1 MKIAV
6 IGYSG
11 SGKSTLAKFLG
22 EKYDIPVLHFD
33 RIHWLPGW
41 NERTREEKRSITRAF
56 MDENPQ
62 WVIDGNYFAIESAR
76 RMEEAD
82 KIIFLSFNRI
92 SCLFRAFKRYIKY
105 RGKTREDMGDGCDE
119 KFDAQFAWWIL
130 HEGRSGKTKEKYRNI
145 LKRYPDKVVVIKNQK
160 GLDEF
165 MKKP

>member
-1 MKIAV
+1 
-6 IGYSG
+6 
-11 SGKSTLAKFLG
+11 
-22 EKYDIPVLHFD
+22 
-33 RIHWLPGW
+33 
-41 NERTREEKRSITRAF
+41 

-62 WVIDGNYFAIESAR
+62 WVIDGNYFAIESER

-82 KIIFLSFNRI
+82 KIIFLSFNRV

-105 RGKTREDMGDGCDE
+105 RGRTREDMGDGCDE

-165 MKKP
+165 VKKL

>member
-41 NERTREEKRSITRAF
+41 NERTREEKRNITRDF
-56 MDENPQ
+56 MDKNPQ
-62 WVIDGNYFAIESAR
+62 WVIDGNYFAIECER

-82 KIIFLSFNRI
+82 KIIFLSFNRV
-92 SCLFRAFKRYIKY
+92 SCFFRAFKRYIKY
-105 RGKTREDMGDGCDE
+105 RGRTREDMGDGCDE

-130 HEGRSGKTKEKYRNI
+130 HEGRSGKTKDKYKDI
-145 LKRYPDKVVVIKNQK
+145 LKRYADKVVVIKNQK
-160 GLDEF
+160 SLNEF
-165 MKKP
+165 MERL

>member
-41 NERTREEKRSITRAF
+41 NERTREEKWNITRDF
-56 MDENPQ
+56 MDKNPQ
-62 WVIDGNYFAIESAR
+62 WVIDGNYFAIECER

-82 KIIFLSFNRI
+82 KIIFLSFNRV
-92 SCLFRAFKRYIKY
+92 SCFFRAFKRYIKY
-105 RGKTREDMGDGCDE
+105 RGRTREDMGDGCDE

-130 HEGRSGKTKEKYRNI
+130 HEGRSGKTKDKYKDI
-145 LKRYPDKVVVIKNQK
+145 LKRYADKVVVIKNQK
-160 GLDEF
+160 SLNEF
-165 MKKP
+165 MERL